1 MKEDAETV
9 CGNCG
14 TYYHRACHPHP
25 TCKLCTSKQEYQGEP
40 ITRRQH
46 QTNIPWKPTQ
56 PSTNQPTEN
65 LPQPRYPSSSSQGKT
80 SKQTRKRKSP
90 MTYRAEQ
97 EGQTVRIYSIPYQY
111 GRVTWRPPTHIPSKL
126 KRLKYTIPLQNPHHV
141 HTQRYPTTQEIQ
153 DIINQGGGGGGGR
166 RRSRKRRRLRRGD
179 TLTAATR
186 QTHPPPPN
194 PDCHDKTI
202 DKKRLP
208 ATSHSDVPDTKRQII
223 DPQPGAVIERSK

>member
-40 ITRRQH
+40 TTRRQH

-111 GRVTWRPPTHIPSKL
+111 GRVTWRPPNHISSKL
-126 KRLKYTIPLQNPHHV
+126 KRLKYTIPLQNPHHHV

-153 DIINQGGGGGGGR
+153 DIINQGGGGR

-186 QTHPPPPN
+186 QIHPPPPN
-194 PDCHDKTI
+194 PDCHAKTI
-202 DKKRLP
+202 DEKRLP